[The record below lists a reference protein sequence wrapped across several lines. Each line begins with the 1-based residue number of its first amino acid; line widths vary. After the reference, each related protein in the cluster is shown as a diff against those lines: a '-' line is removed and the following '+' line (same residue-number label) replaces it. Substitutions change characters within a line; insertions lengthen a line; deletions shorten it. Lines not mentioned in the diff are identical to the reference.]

1 MRGFRNLGVQE
12 LTFPRE
18 GVAILGGNAQGKS
31 NLLEAIYYLET
42 LRSFRGSGD
51 AQLVAFGCTVFRIE
65 GDLAGDADP
74 VQVAAAFDRG
84 SRRKRVYLDGDP
96 QDTLAAG
103 LGRVGAV
110 IFSPDDIRMI
120 NGPPAERRRFL
131 DVVLSLNVPGYVE
144 MLQRYRRALAQ
155 RNAALKASEGPTAL
169 EGWSRMLASSGSVL
183 VCARARWIAERA
195 GSFSAHYEAVS
206 GAEVAALSYRP
217 SVDEDE
223 TLASTEARILSA
235 LVDAERRDRR
245 LRTTT
250 VGPHRDEMAVVL
262 EGADREVR
270 EFGSGGQRR
279 TAALALRL
287 VEADTVRDVRDPDP
301 LVLMDDVFAE
311 LDQARSDRL
320 LARIEGGRIGQVILT
335 APKEADVRVR
345 RDALP
350 RWQIEGGRVAA

>member
-42 LRSFRGSGD
+42 LRSFRGSAD
-51 AQLVAFGCTVFRIE
+51 AQLVAFGGTVFRIE
-65 GDLAGDADP
+65 GDLSGDGEP
-74 VQVAAAFDRG
+74 TQVAAAFDRAT
-84 SRRKRVYLDGDP
+84 RRKRVYLEGAP
-96 QDTLAAG
+96 QDTLAEG
-103 LGRVGAV
+103 LGQVGAV
-110 IFSPDDIRMI
+110 IFSPDDISMV

-131 DVVLSLNVPGYVE
+131 DVVLSLNAPGYVV

-155 RNAALKASEGPTAL
+155 RNAALKAGESRAAL
-169 EGWSRMLASSGSVL
+169 EGWNQVLAVSGSAL
-183 VCARARWIAERA
+183 VRARAQWIGDRA
-195 GSFSAHYEAVS
+195 AAFSEHYQAVS
-206 GAEVAALSYRP
+206 GAEVAGIVYRP
-217 SVDEDE
+217 SVVADDPGG
-223 TLASTEARILSA
+223 STEERIMSA
-235 LVDAERRDRR
+235 LAGAESRDRR

-250 VGPHRDEMAVVL
+250 VGPHRDEMAVL
-262 EGADREVR
+262 LQDGGREVR

-287 VEADTVRDVRDPDP
+287 VEADTVRDARDPDP
-301 LVLMDDVFAE
+301 IVLMDDVFAE

-320 LARIEGGRIGQVILT
+320 LARIEEGRIGQVILT
-335 APKEADVRVR
+335 APKEAEVRVR

-350 RWQIEGGRVAA
+350 RWRITDGRIAA